1 MASSLSVP
9 VKQLDS
15 SLPVP
20 TYAYTGDAGL
30 DLHAACSET
39 LQPFERKLIPCG
51 LALAIPTGFAGLLL
65 PRSGLAAK
73 HGISLV
79 NAPGL
84 IDSNYRGELKAI
96 LINLD
101 PKTSFTIK
109 QGDRIAQLLII
120 KIPTVSLNPVSEL
133 PATNR
138 GAEGFGS
145 SGIGC

>member
-1 MASSLSVP
+1 MTSSLSVS

-20 TYAYTGDAGL
+20 AYAYTGDAGL
-30 DLHAACSET
+30 DLHAACDEI
-39 LQPFERKLIPCG
+39 LRPFERKLIPCG

-84 IDSNYRGELKAI
+84 IDSNYRGEVKAI
-96 LINLD
+96 LVNLD
-101 PKTSFTIK
+101 PKTSFVIK
-109 QGDRIAQLLII
+109 RGDRIAQLLIV
-120 KIPTVSLNPVSEL
+120 KIPAVSLNPVSEL
-133 PATNR
+133 PVTTR